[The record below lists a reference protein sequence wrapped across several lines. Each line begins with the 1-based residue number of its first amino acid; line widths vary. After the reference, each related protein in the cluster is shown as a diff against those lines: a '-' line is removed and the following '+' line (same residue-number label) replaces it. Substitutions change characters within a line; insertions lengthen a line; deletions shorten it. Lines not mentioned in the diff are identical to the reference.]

1 LALIEELRQLEDEVV
16 KKEREVRD
24 RRIRDDELNY
34 LRDDISIIKQQI
46 EHIAKYI
53 ENRLK

>member
-1 LALIEELRQLEDEVV
+1 MALIEELRQLEDEVV